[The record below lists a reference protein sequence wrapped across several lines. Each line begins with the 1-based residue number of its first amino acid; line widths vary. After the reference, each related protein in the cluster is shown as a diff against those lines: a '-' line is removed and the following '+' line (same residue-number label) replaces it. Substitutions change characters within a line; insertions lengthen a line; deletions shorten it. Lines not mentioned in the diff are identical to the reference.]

1 MIMQLSNFGKLLICS
16 CVLLTS
22 AAADEPALKFLE
34 GLRQRRYFD
43 TALEYIDQLEGRSD
57 LPQEVTKVLDLE
69 RGITLRAQAT
79 ASAYSDDKEQAL
91 ARAEQA
97 LKKFATENA
106 DHPRAAFA
114 NFEVGQLLLERARST
129 VWEAESPAAA
139 SRKNELLQSARGLI
153 DQAKG
158 IYQVAF
164 DQYSALNDKYP
175 AFIDR
180 DEEPDLFQERNQVL
194 LRKLRSQYQLAR
206 CTYERGQT
214 FEMGSQERNE
224 TLIRASSE
232 FEKIYQENRST
243 PLGRLSN
250 LMRGKCFQEQ
260 GDIGRAVSFYNDV
273 KDDRSNQPAVVQL
286 RAYAVQFRLI
296 CLNHETRNDYQLV
309 VTEATE
315 WLADNVNRPLLGTEQ
330 GIGIK
335 WERALAYEKMSAERE
350 IEEKARNQLLNAAFD
365 DADQVSQ
372 VGGRYYEPALEMK
385 RRIGALRGD
394 RSKEPTDALSAYDA
408 AKAILTSDYRK
419 AVDALKTAKDSGDQ
433 TAIQSATQTLNLN
446 LKELGRLLQLTLK
459 LRDRDTDPKLVAS
472 ARNLLSFVYLK
483 QNKNLDAVI
492 LARFCME
499 KDRAV
504 NPEAALE
511 AVDIAMAAVV
521 RAYNEAGEDKD
532 FEIQLMKEVMELI
545 ISDYDKSAKGN
556 EARFRLAKIYG
567 DLGDPETSAATY
579 LTVAPEYKLYP
590 TAQIKAG
597 QAYLTSWYNGLIAA
611 GGESEAGNLTELRD
625 NAAKYLRTGL
635 KLARANLG
643 DGRPGAEVVK
653 AEISLADINNRQGN
667 FQETIAR
674 LTAGAAN
681 SVLAIQQLPA
691 DQRPATGVGS
701 TALAAQTY
709 RYMLRAYIGTQQ
721 LEKALEI
728 MTSLENVGEQ
738 NLAAVYTELG
748 KQLESELEGL
758 KAAGD
763 TEKLDQARTDFESFL
778 DRVRERDQ
786 LDYNSLLWIGETYLG
801 LGNGVRD
808 QREVAEPYFARAAEA
823 FQQMLDEKLV
833 EKQFVN
839 AIKLRLVKC
848 RTAQR
853 KYQEAVSM
861 AQEILTESE
870 MLLEGQFEAAHSLAE
885 WGADAGGEP
894 DKLLEAIGGI
904 KVGEKRVIWGYGYL
918 ARRLAQTRNQPEWEQ
933 LRPQFL
939 DARYEIANS
948 RLRYFQTGA
957 ADGKQMLDTAAG
969 ELRLFASR
977 TSDLSDVE
985 FDRFSGLYDTIVAE
999 LGMGNND
1006 KHYTL
1011 KRFEKVEVPPE
1022 QMVARTEEEIA
1033 KDKAEDPVPTYE
1045 PEGPGVAFFGVALL
1059 LAGGLGFGCYK
1070 MMSKPPQRKRA
1081 YSSDVNV
1088 KADAAGPPVSMP
1100 SGDGEPSFEGLDIG
1114 PPPGPPGTAPQKRRK
1129 KKGAPK
1135 AGPGGKT
1142 PAKKKRPMTP
1152 EQMEQAKARRR
1163 RAAKEKAAQ
1172 EQGEGGP
1179 RPKKK
1184 ARKRPPQPPADEK

>member
-1 MIMQLSNFGKLLICS
+1 MQLSNFGKLLICL
-16 CVLLTS
+16 CVLLS
-22 AAADEPALKFLE
+22 PAVADEPALKFLD

-43 TALEYIDQLEGRSD
+43 TALEYIDQLEGQND
-57 LPQEVTKVLDLE
+57 LPPEVAEVLDLE
-69 RGITLRAQAT
+69 RGVTLREQAT
-79 ASAYSDDKEQAL
+79 ASSYSDDKDQSLAL
-91 ARAEQA
+91 AEQA
-97 LKKFATENA
+97 LRRFAQEHK
-106 DHPRAAFA
+106 DHPRAAYA
-114 NFEVGQLLLERARST
+114 NFEVGQLLLERARAT
-129 VWEAESPAAA
+129 MWEADSPSAA
-139 SRKNELLQSARGLI
+139 SRKAELLQTSRSLI

-164 DQYSALNDKYP
+164 DQYSALNEKYP

-180 DEEPDLFQERNQVL
+180 DEEPELFKERNQVL

-214 FEMGSQERNE
+214 FDPGSQERNE

-232 FEKIYQENRST
+232 FETIYQENRST

-260 GDIGRAVSFYNDV
+260 GDIGRAISFYNDV

-286 RAYAVQFRLI
+286 RAFAVQFRLI
-296 CLNHETRNDYQLV
+296 CLNHETRNDFQLV

-315 WLADNVNRPLLGTEQ
+315 WLSDSVNRPLIGTEQ

-335 WERALAYEKMSAERE
+335 WERALAYEKMAAERE
-350 IEEKARNQLLNAAFD
+350 IDEKTRNQLLDAAFD

-385 RRIGALRGD
+385 RRIAALRGD
-394 RSKEPTDALSAYDA
+394 RTKEPTDAVSAYDA
-408 AKAILTSDYRK
+408 AKAILTSDYRRS
-419 AVDALKTAKDSGDQ
+419 VDALKQAQEGGDQ
-433 TAIQSATQTLNLN
+433 TAVQSATQSLNLN
-446 LKELGRLLQLTLK
+446 LKEMGRLLQLTLK
-459 LRDRDTDPKLVAS
+459 LRTRDTDPKIIAS
-472 ARNLLSFVYLK
+472 ARNLLSFAYLK

-492 LARFCME
+492 LARYCME
-499 KDRAV
+499 NDREV

-511 AVDIAMAAVV
+511 AVDIAMAGVV
-521 RAYNEAGEDKD
+521 RAYNDAGEDNE
-532 FEIQLMKEVMELI
+532 FEIQLMKQVMELI

-567 DLGDPETSAATY
+567 DLKDPVASAETY

-597 QAYLTSWYNGLIAA
+597 QAFLKSWYDGLIAA
-611 GGESEAGNLTELRD
+611 GGNSDSAELNALRD
-625 NAAKYLRTGL
+625 KAATHLLEGL

-643 DGRPGAEVVK
+643 NGKPGAEVVR

-667 FQETIAR
+667 FKETIDR
-674 LTAGAAN
+674 LTSGGAN
-681 SVLAIQQLPA
+681 SVMAVQQMPV
-691 DQRPATGVGS
+691 DQRPATGIGS

-721 LEKALEI
+721 LEKALEV
-728 MTSLENVGEQ
+728 MSSLEGVGEQ

-748 KQLESELEGL
+748 KQLETELEGL

-763 TEKLDQARTDFESFL
+763 TEKLDQARSDFESFL

-808 QREVAEPYFARAAEA
+808 QRDVAAPYFARAGEA

-853 KYQEAVSM
+853 KYQDAVSM

-870 MLLEGQFEAAHSLAE
+870 LLLEGQFEAARSLAE
-885 WGADAGGEP
+885 WGADPGGEP
-894 DKLLEAIGGI
+894 DKLKEAIGGI
-904 KVGEKRVIWGYGYL
+904 KVGEQRVIWGYGYL
-918 ARRLAQTRNQPEWEQ
+918 AKRLGQTRNQPEWEQ
-933 LRPQFL
+933 LRSQYL
-939 DARYEIANS
+939 DARYEIANC
-948 RLRYFQTGA
+948 RLKYFQTGA
-957 ADGKQMLDTAAG
+957 ADGKKVLETAAG

-977 TSDLSDVE
+977 TADLSDTE
-985 FDRFSGLYDTIVAE
+985 FNRFSGLYDTIVAE
-999 LGMGNND
+999 LGLGNND
-1006 KHYTL
+1006 ENYAL
-1011 KRFEKVEVPPE
+1011 KRFEKVDVPPE

-1033 KDKAEDPVPTYE
+1033 AQKAEEPVPTYE
-1045 PEGPGVAFFGVALL
+1045 PEGPGAVFLGVALL
-1059 LAGGLGFGCYK
+1059 VAGGLGFGCYK
-1070 MMSKPPQRKRA
+1070 MMSKPPKRKRA

-1088 KADAAGPPVSMP
+1088 KADSSGPSIPMASA
-1100 SGDGEPSFEGLDIG
+1100 DAEPSFEGIDVG
-1114 PPPGPPGTAPQKRRK
+1114 PPPGPPGSGPPKKRK
-1129 KKGAPK
+1129 KKGASP
-1135 AGPGGKT
+1135 AGTGGKR

-1152 EQMEQAKARRR
+1152 EQQQKAKARR
-1163 RAAKEKAAQ
+1163 AAQEKAAQ
-1172 EQGEGGP
+1172 EQGDAVP
-1179 RPKKK
+1179 RPNKR
-1184 ARKRPPQPPADEK
+1184 ARKRPPQPPAEEK